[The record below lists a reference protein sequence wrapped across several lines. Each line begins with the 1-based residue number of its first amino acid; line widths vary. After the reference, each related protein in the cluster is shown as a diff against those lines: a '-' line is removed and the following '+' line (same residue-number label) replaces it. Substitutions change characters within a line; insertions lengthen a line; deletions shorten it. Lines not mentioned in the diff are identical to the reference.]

1 MSEAHW
7 ITADRARLLKS
18 SQPKWVMV
26 GLEWDGPG
34 VLLLASD
41 RLSRAQLDFEA
52 RQYDF
57 RDMADMMANFQPS
70 LALTTIIETRPA
82 PGRKDGYVLIAAPDW
97 AQAMQALFGEWTP
110 EPDQRALEPGRTV
123 KTTTLGDPQDA
134 LAVARRG
141 PRGGHPADQ
150 HVADGERGGG
160 PG

>member
-1 MSEAHW
+1 MNEALW
-7 ITADRARLLKS
+7 ITTDRARVLKGS
-18 SQPKWVMV
+18 RPKWVMV

-52 RQYDF
+52 RRYEF

-70 LALTTIIETRPA
+70 LALTTIIETHPS

-110 EPDQRALEPGRTV
+110 EPEQRALEPGT
-123 KTTTLGDPQDA
+123 KMLT
-134 LAVARRG
+134 
-141 PRGGHPADQ
+141 
-150 HVADGERGGG
+150 
-160 PG
+160 

>member
-1 MSEAHW
+1 MNQAHW
-7 ITADRARLLKS
+7 VNTDRARVLKGARA
-18 SQPKWVMV
+18 KWVMV

-52 RQYDF
+52 RRYEF

-70 LALTTIIETRPA
+70 LALTAIIETRPV

-110 EPDQRALEPGRTV
+110 EPDQRAVEPGT
-123 KTTTLGDPQDA
+123 KMLK
-134 LAVARRG
+134 
-141 PRGGHPADQ
+141 
-150 HVADGERGGG
+150 
-160 PG
+160 